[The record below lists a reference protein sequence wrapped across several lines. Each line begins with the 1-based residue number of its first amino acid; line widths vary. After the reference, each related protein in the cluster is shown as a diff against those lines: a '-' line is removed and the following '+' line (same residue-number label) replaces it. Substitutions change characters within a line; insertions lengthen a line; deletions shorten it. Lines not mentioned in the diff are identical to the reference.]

1 MERLT
6 LNVLDTNN
14 LKRVVVDLLATSEA
28 FYRLALDLANQTDN
42 DAGQVEPDD
51 LTEFFRVGEYG
62 NLTSVNDYE
71 AFSEEYDL
79 EELAEFWNEG
89 GGWTFADIAGLLE

>member
-6 LNVLDTNN
+6 LNVLDTNS

-51 LTEFFRVGEYG
+51 L
-62 NLTSVNDYE
+62 
-71 AFSEEYDL
+71 A
-79 EELAEFWNEG
+79 
-89 GGWTFADIAGLLE
+89 TFAEYLNQDTTYYTAELLYMVQFAMDDVTAN

>member
-6 LNVLDTNN
+6 LNVLDTNS

-42 DAGQVEPDD
+42 DAGRIEPDD
-51 LTEFFRVGEYG
+51 LT
-62 NLTSVNDYE
+62 
-71 AFSEEYDL
+71 
-79 EELAEFWNEG
+79 
-89 GGWTFADIAGLLE
+89 TFAEYLDENTTYYTAELLYMAQFAMNDVTAD

>member
-51 LTEFFRVGEYG
+51 LATFMECLDKNTTYY
-62 NLTSVNDYE
+62 T
-71 AFSEEYDL
+71 A
-79 EELAEFWNEG
+79 ELLYMVQ
-89 GGWTFADIAGLLE
+89 FAMDDVTAN

>member
-51 LTEFFRVGEYG
+51 L
-62 NLTSVNDYE
+62 
-71 AFSEEYDL
+71 A
-79 EELAEFWNEG
+79 
-89 GGWTFADIAGLLE
+89 TFAGYLDENTTYYTAELLYMAQFSMDDVTAE

>member
-14 LKRVVVDLLATSEA
+14 LKKTTLDLLATSEG
-28 FYRLALDLANQTDN
+28 FYRLALDLANRTDS

-51 LTEFFRVGEYG
+51 L
-62 NLTSVNDYE
+62 
-71 AFSEEYDL
+71 A
-79 EELAEFWNEG
+79 
-89 GGWTFADIAGLLE
+89 TFAEYLDENTTYYTAELLYMAQFAMDDVTAN

>member
-28 FYRLALDLANQTDN
+28 FYRLALDLANRTDN

-51 LTEFFRVGEYG
+51 LT
-62 NLTSVNDYE
+62 
-71 AFSEEYDL
+71 
-79 EELAEFWNEG
+79 
-89 GGWTFADIAGLLE
+89 TFAEYLDENTTYYTAELLYMAQFAMDDVTAD

>member
-14 LKRVVVDLLATSEA
+14 LKKTTLDLLATSEA
-28 FYRLALDLANQTDN
+28 FYRLALELANQTDN

-51 LTEFFRVGEYG
+51 LATFREYLDEGTTYYTAELLYMVQFAMDDVTE
-62 NLTSVNDYE
+62 D
-71 AFSEEYDL
+71 
-79 EELAEFWNEG
+79 
-89 GGWTFADIAGLLE
+89 